1 MKKFST
7 LLFVIFLLNAHSQSV
22 EEIQDQ
28 LERLNQINALDQ
40 QSMLNQEPSPP
51 TLVNA
56 EIEDNTNKNT
66 DDKFGFDFINTLPT
80 SVSATSDLPIP
91 GIYKVSLNDEIEIIL
106 SGTKKSIFV
115 VRVGLDGN
123 ILFPEIGPIQAAGES
138 FDSLKNKLRNII
150 DTKYVGTNV
159 DLSIKNLS
167 AKKIN
172 LIGAVEQPGTYL
184 VNPFT
189 TIINSLAY
197 GGGMKE
203 YASLRTIKVVKKDGS
218 SFKYDAY
225 EFLVFGNRENDNI
238 LDSGDTV
245 VVSGTDNFINIGG
258 QVIRPHNY
266 EFTSSDSFRD
276 LVNFAMG
283 FKNNANTQD
292 LYAEIVGDGKLQFA
306 KFSMD
311 EDIGNRILASININ
325 KLSSS
330 TEKDI
335 QIRGNGVNETI
346 LPKGK
351 YKTLD
356 DLVEILQFSDEIY
369 PFFFKVK
376 QQENN
381 GLKTTTS
388 YFSLYDQNTYANYE
402 LKENVEVYFF
412 SRGDIL
418 EELKIDSDGIQF
430 IDDQNYVIK
439 DIIIGKEIFR
449 LPLIGKTT
457 PEIIFDYI
465 GSDELIDDKK
475 VSVADLAKVYQSAY
489 KSEFD
494 SKNILRINFP
504 KKEFLKFPVE
514 IKGEVNNPG
523 TYYANTST
531 TLFDLYEMAAGFTK
545 NANQNA
551 IFFSREELRNNEKE
565 AVTNTK
571 KIIIDLMIDNL
582 ANSSAV
588 NAALP
593 STAEYGVLLEL
604 IGQAEAAE
612 FPGRL
617 SGDFSIRGQAKDIF
631 LKEGDLII
639 VPNYSNFIS
648 VIGEVN
654 NPTSTVYDGNF
665 TYQDYIENSG
675 GLTKY
680 ADKQNIYVLKA
691 NGYSYNIDSGYFTQK
706 LYLDPGD
713 TLVIPKRLD
722 NISTITYVTEI
733 TKTLADIALSAA
745 VFKSLN
751 TN

>member
-1 MKKFST
+1 MKKLST
-7 LLFVIFLLNAHSQSV
+7 ALFFIFIMNAYPQSV

-28 LERLNQINALDQ
+28 LERLNQLNSLDQ

-56 EIEDNTNKNT
+56 ENKRGENK
-66 DDKFGFDFINTLPT
+66 DAYDKFGFDFINTLPT

-91 GIYKVSLNDEIEIIL
+91 GTYKISLNDEIEIIL
-106 SGTKKSIFV
+106 SGTKKSIFT

-138 FDSLKNKLRNII
+138 FDSLKIKLRNII
-150 DTKYVGTNV
+150 DIKYVGTNV

-172 LIGAVEQPGTYL
+172 LIGAINKPGTYL

-197 GGGMKE
+197 GGGMEE
-203 YASLRTIKVVKKDGS
+203 YASLRTIKVIKKDGS
-218 SFKYDAY
+218 SFNYDAY

-258 QVIRPHNY
+258 QVIRPHVY
-266 EFTSSDSFRD
+266 EHTPKDSYRD
-276 LVNFAMG
+276 LINFAMG
-283 FKNNANTQD
+283 FKNDANTQD
-292 LYAEIVGDGKLQFA
+292 LYAEVVEAGKFQFTR
-306 KFSMD
+306 FGMD
-311 EDIGNRILASININ
+311 ENIGNRILASIYIN

-335 QIRGNGVNETI
+335 QIKGNGVNETI

-351 YKTLD
+351 YKMLD
-356 DLVEILQFSDEIY
+356 DLIEILKFSDEIY
-369 PFFFKVK
+369 PFFFKVT

-381 GLKTTTS
+381 GLKKSIS
-388 YFSLYDQNTYANYE
+388 YFSLYDKNTYADYE
-402 LKENVEVYFF
+402 LKENIEVNFY
-412 SRGDIL
+412 SRGDVL
-418 EELKIDSDGIQF
+418 EEFKINSDETQF
-430 IDDQNYVIK
+430 IDEQNYVVK

-449 LPLIGKTT
+449 LPLIGKIT

-465 GSDELIDDKK
+465 GSGESIDDNK
-475 VSVADLAKVYQSAY
+475 VSVSDIAKVYQSSY

-494 SKNILRINFP
+494 SKDILRINYPQIKFA
-504 KKEFLKFPVE
+504 KFPVKIE
-514 IKGEVNNPG
+514 GEVKNPG
-523 TYYANTST
+523 TYYVNNST
-531 TLFDLYEMAAGFTK
+531 TLLDLYEMAAGFTE

-551 IFFSREELRNNEKE
+551 IFFSREQLRNNEKE
-565 AVTNTK
+565 AVANTK
-571 KIIIDLMIDNL
+571 KIVLDLMIDNL

-604 IGQAEAAE
+604 ISQTEAAE

-617 SGDFSIRGQAKDIF
+617 SGNFSKDGQAKDIL
-631 LKEGDLII
+631 LKEGDIII
-639 VPNYSNFIS
+639 VPSYSNFIS
-648 VIGEVN
+648 VVGEVN

-665 TYQDYIENSG
+665 TYLDYIDSSG

-680 ADKQNIYVLKA
+680 ADKQSIFILKA

-706 LYLDPGD
+706 IYLDPGD
-713 TLVIPKRLD
+713 TLVIPKRLN
-722 NISTITYVTEI
+722 NISGITYVTEI

-745 VFKSLN
+745 VFRSLN